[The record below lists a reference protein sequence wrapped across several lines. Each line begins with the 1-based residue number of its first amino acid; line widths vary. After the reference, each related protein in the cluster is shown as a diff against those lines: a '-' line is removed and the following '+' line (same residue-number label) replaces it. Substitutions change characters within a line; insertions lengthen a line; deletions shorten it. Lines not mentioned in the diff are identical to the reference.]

1 MEIKDLIKQA
11 YKTAEE
17 HGFYEGYF
25 KSLNKYLIA
34 EEIEE
39 SSEYEYE
46 VCNVY
51 LSSYIN
57 LIISELSEATQEI
70 RKGNNDNMIKELADV
85 YIRLS
90 SFIGAIGYDEELE
103 EAIKEKLEINK
114 KREFK
119 HGKII

>member
-1 MEIKDLIKQA
+1 MEIKDLINQA
-11 YKTAEE
+11 YKTASE
-17 HGFYEGYF
+17 HGFYDGYN
-25 KSLNKYLIA
+25 KTLNKMMIVTD
-34 EEIEE
+34 EEEK
-39 SSEYEYE
+39 EYQKE
-46 VCNVY
+46 VTNVY
-51 LSSYIN
+51 LSNFIN

-70 RKGNNDNMIKELADV
+70 RKCDYEKMVKELADV

-90 SFIGAIGYDEELE
+90 SFIGALGLTDELE